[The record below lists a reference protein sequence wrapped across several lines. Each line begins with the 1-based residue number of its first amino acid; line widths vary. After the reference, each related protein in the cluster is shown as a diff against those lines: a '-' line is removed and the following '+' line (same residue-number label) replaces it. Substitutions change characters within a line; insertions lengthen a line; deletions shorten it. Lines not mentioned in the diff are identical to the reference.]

1 MNHPLGHAGH
11 EVLPAEA
18 SAGVAEG
25 FAAGLRDFFYGAWYM
40 PHGHCYLWK
49 PELVVLH
56 VLSDALI
63 GAAYLF
69 ISVSLYALVR
79 RIRVPFGGMIL
90 SFGLFIGA
98 CGLTHLMEVWN
109 VWYSAYWLAGGVKA
123 VTAVASVATGVYLL
137 PLRRQVSEV
146 VKSARLSEERRVQLE
161 KSSRELETLYA
172 KLKASEAQR
181 TDFFAN
187 VSHELRTP
195 LALILGPVDQMR
207 ARGGLSAQDARD
219 LEVVRR
225 NARVL
230 LRHVNALLDVAKLDA
245 GQMQASFAEVDLAR
259 LVRLCAEN
267 FEGLVAERRMRF
279 SLELP
284 RMLPAQVD
292 PDKLHRVVLNLL
304 SNAVKFTPEEGL
316 IRVALSAE
324 AGWGRLV
331 VEDSGPGVSAELREV
346 IFERFRQ
353 GEGGSTRRFGGTGL
367 GLAIARDF
375 VTLHGGRIWVERS
388 PLGGARF
395 SVELPLRA
403 PEGTAVQERSAEEE
417 RAMMEAAA
425 RQGVTA
431 LRAPPVETGTEP
443 PASTSS
449 LVLVVEDNVEMR
461 TFISETLGTEMRV
474 MTADNGREGLEKA
487 RALRPDALV
496 TDMMMP
502 ELSGDQLVREVRADQ
517 DLEGLPIILLTAR
530 ADDALKMT
538 LLREGAQDY
547 LTKPFHP
554 EELRARVR
562 NLVAMKRARDTLRRE
577 LTTRAGD
584 VEELAREVALRHR
597 QLEAALA
604 ATTLAREQAEK
615 ASVAKST
622 FLRLVSHELRTPLTS
637 IQLHLELLGR
647 SKDPAAALDKVNRS
661 FKRLADL
668 IESIL
673 EYTRVESGR
682 LVVKPERLDL
692 VGLAR
697 EVVEDLLPQAQ
708 QKLLRLELVPAE
720 GVAELESDP
729 RLLRL
734 ILIHLVM
741 NALKYTPKGSV
752 QVSVSQ
758 GPEGHGFAVR
768 DTGPGIAEELRERIF
783 QPFEQLESIT
793 HKHTPGV
800 GLGLALV
807 REMVA
812 VLGGRIQVESTVGQ
826 GSTFTVLLPPLE
838 QAPA

>member
-1 MNHPLGHAGH
+1 MNHEH
-11 EVLPAEA
+11 PAAETA
-18 SAGVAEG
+18 AEG
-25 FAAGLRDFFYGAWYM
+25 VDMAWPQELLHRLLSDEWYM
-40 PHGHCYLWK
+40 PHGHCYLWQ
-49 PELVVLH
+49 PPLVWTH
-56 VLSDALI
+56 VVSDFLI
-63 GAAYLF
+63 GAAYFF
-69 ISVSLYALVR
+69 ISLTLYFLVR
-79 RIRVPFGGMIL
+79 RIRLPFSGMIVA
-90 SFGLFIGA
+90 FGVFIGA
-98 CGLTHLMEVWN
+98 CGMTHFMEVWN
-109 VWYSAYWLAGGVKA
+109 VWQAHYWLAGGVKA
-123 VTAVASVATGVYLL
+123 VTAAASVLTGLYLIPLKGKVAEVASA
-137 PLRRQVSEV
+137 
-146 VKSARLSEERRVQLE
+146 ARLAEERRTQLE
-161 KSSRELETLYA
+161 SKNQELEALYA
-172 KLKASEAQR
+172 RVRESENLKTQ
-181 TDFFAN
+181 FFAN

-195 LALILGPVDQMR
+195 LALILGPVEKLLDE
-207 ARGGLSAQDARD
+207 GGLTEAQRRD
-219 LEVVRR
+219 LRTVNRNAELLLGHVNQLLDASRLEAGKLSPQYAQGNLAQLVRR
-225 NARVL
+225 TAGYFPSLAAEREVTLDVRAPESLPGQFDAEKLQRVL
-230 LRHVNALLDVAKLDA
+230 
-245 GQMQASFAEVDLAR
+245 
-259 LVRLCAEN
+259 
-267 FEGLVAERRMRF
+267 
-279 SLELP
+279 
-284 RMLPAQVD
+284 
-292 PDKLHRVVLNLL
+292 LNLL
-304 SNAVKFTPEEGL
+304 SNAFKFVPRGGQVLTTLEA
-316 IRVALSAE
+316 RDDQAL
-324 AGWGRLV
+324 LT
-331 VEDSGPGVSAELREV
+331 VEDSGPGVKPELREA

-353 GEGGSTRRFGGTGL
+353 GEGGATRRFGGTGL
-367 GLAIARDF
+367 GLTIARDF
-375 VTLHGGRIWVERS
+375 VTLHGGRIWVEQS

-403 PEGTAVQERSAEEE
+403 PEGVSVQERSAEEE
-417 RAMMEAAA
+417 SAMMEAAA
-425 RQGVTA
+425 RQGLTA
-431 LRAPPVETGTEP
+431 LRDPHVETGTEP

-622 FLRLVSHELRTPLTS
+622 FLRLVSHELRTPLTA
-637 IQLHLELLGR
+637 IQLHLQLLGR
-647 SKDPAAALDKVNRS
+647 SKDPAAAIDKVGRS

-673 EYTRVESGR
+673 EYTRIESGR
-682 LVVKPERLDL
+682 LVVKPERFDA
-692 VGLAR
+692 VRLAR

-708 QKLLRLELVPAE
+708 QKLLRLELLPAD

-734 ILIHLVM
+734 ILINLVM
-741 NALKYTPKGSV
+741 NAVKYTPKGSV

-768 DTGPGIAEELRERIF
+768 DTGPGIPEQVRERIF

-826 GSTFTVLLPPLE
+826 GSTFTVMLPPLE